1 MYRRARCTLSTAF
14 YGRAKL
20 GTNSIQTKGKSHGVY
35 DDVLYCTDYLTYRR
49 SAVQEEV

>member
-1 MYRRARCTLSTAF
+1 MYSF

-20 GTNSIQTKGKSHGVY
+20 GTNCIQAKGTSHGVY
-35 DDVLYCTDYLTYRR
+35 DDVLYYTDYLTYHR